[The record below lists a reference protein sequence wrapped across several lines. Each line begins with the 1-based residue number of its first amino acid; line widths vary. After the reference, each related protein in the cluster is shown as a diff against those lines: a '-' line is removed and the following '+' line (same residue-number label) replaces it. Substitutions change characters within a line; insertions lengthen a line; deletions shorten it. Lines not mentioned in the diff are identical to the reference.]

1 LRFGYTLFEE
11 KYNNGTDKDKRCRSD
26 TEISDLT
33 AIVPLHIALAKH
45 CYTHQRHKDI
55 ASAIPEK
62 CKTHIR
68 ISNRA
73 KGVSHFKAVV
83 RYFDSVSFFIMVY
96 LRFIIVFSDF
106 LSAVGAE
113 LGLAK
118 QSIINLA
125 TMRTTAAN

>member
-1 LRFGYTLFEE
+1 MFI
-11 KYNNGTDKDKRCRSD
+11 KANS
-26 TEISDLT
+26 
-33 AIVPLHIALAKH
+33 V
-45 CYTHQRHKDI
+45 

-96 LRFIIVFSDF
+96 LRFIIIFSDF

-118 QSIINLA
+118 QSIIDLA
-125 TMRTTAAN
+125 TMRTTVDNKLVAHNTTE